1 MRLPYGLSVLAGLG
15 CAVAACQEKPV
26 APPSRLPATATQAQE
41 VNDRYV
47 KRQLEL
53 IAGREK
59 EPAGNVFKNIQL
71 PLFKNT
77 PAGVLIDI
85 MNGGYSRALGV
96 ACTHCHDGQDFASD
110 SKREKR
116 AAREMAIM
124 HRMINEQLGKMQNV
138 QGRPE
143 QRFINCATCHRG
155 EIDPR
160 LKKNE

>member
-1 MRLPYGLSVLAGLG
+1 MRLLYGLSVLAALG
-15 CAVAACQEKPV
+15 CAVAACQERPA
-26 APPSRLPATATQAQE
+26 APTPRLPATADHTQE
-41 VNDRYV
+41 VNGRYV

-53 IAGREK
+53 IAGRER

-96 ACTHCHDGQDFASD
+96 TCTYCHSAEDFASD

-138 QGRPE
+138 QGKPE
-143 QRFINCATCHRG
+143 ERFINCATCHRG

-160 LKKNE
+160 LKKKE